1 MTTLLR
7 AIALC
12 FVTLLCARAA
22 GQDSPAAGR
31 EAGRHFQRGVTLYAE
46 ADYRAALVE
55 FRRAYA
61 ISPHTAV
68 LYNVGEAQ
76 YQLQDYAAALTTF
89 ERYLAESTPSDTRHS
104 EVETTVE
111 VLRSR
116 VGHVSIVTLPAGA
129 DVTIDDQAIGRTPLE
144 RPVLVSIGHRKLVAS
159 MPGRQPVTRY
169 VDVATDDNVA
179 VTMPLPDAAVA
190 VAAPS
195 APTKAVPP
203 VPVVDPSPPSHS
215 GAIWRGIGWTT
226 TGLLAT
232 GAITFGIL
240 AATESSDLSAARGTY
255 PVSQATLVHDGNLT
269 SAYSVLADSLALGA
283 LVVGGIT
290 LLSTFTS
297 SPDGPP
303 TPDHAGAT
311 RLAVGP
317 ASARLEV
324 SF

>member
-1 MTTLLR
+1 MTMLLR
-7 AIALC
+7 VLAAC
-12 FVTLLCARAA
+12 FVTLLCAGASA
-22 GQDSPAAGR
+22 QDNPAATR
-31 EAGRHFQRGVTLYAE
+31 DAGRHFQRGVTLYGE

-55 FRRAYA
+55 FRRAYS

-76 YQLQDYAAALTTF
+76 YQLQDYASALTTF
-89 ERYLAESTPSDTRHS
+89 ERYLAESTPSDTRRS

-129 DVTIDDQAIGRTPLE
+129 DVTIDDLAIGRTPIE

-159 MPGRQPVTRY
+159 MPGRPPVTRY
-169 VDVATDDNVA
+169 VDVATDDNLA
-179 VTMPLPDAAVA
+179 VTLPMPDAT

-195 APTKAVPP
+195 APPKPGPLAPFVGPT
-203 VPVVDPSPPSHS
+203 PPSHS
-215 GAIWRGIGWTT
+215 GAIWRALGWTT
-226 TGLLAT
+226 TGLLAA
-232 GAITFGIL
+232 GAITFGVL
-240 AATESSDLSAARGTY
+240 AERASSDLSTARGTY
-255 PVSQATLVHDGNLT
+255 PVSPATLAHDGSLT
-269 SAYSVLADSLALGA
+269 STYSIIADSLAVSA
-283 LVVGGIT
+283 LVVGGMT

-303 TPDHAGAT
+303 PRDHAGGA
-311 RLAVGP
+311 RLTVGP
-317 ASARLEV
+317 ASAGLEV